1 MQNVKFEEN
10 VVQAIIIA
18 SIGPINWR
26 TTIVRTDL
34 SCGSVEKVQAL
45 FNKEEKSRKTR
56 TNLHLY
62 WQMKDHLLVMGS
74 NDIHSS

>member
-45 FNKEEKSRKTR
+45 FNEEVKSCKTR
-56 TNLHLY
+56 TKVHRY
-62 WQMKDHLLVMGS
+62 WQMKEGMLVMW
-74 NDIHSS
+74 